1 LREVGVSEDGLPT
14 LAELALQSR
23 AVQDNP
29 KRVSDAREI
38 EAVLRA
44 AW

>member
-1 LREVGVSEDGLPT
+1 MQEADLPQ
-14 LAELALQSR
+14 LAQVALQSR
-23 AVQDNP
+23 AVQSNP
-29 KRVSDAREI
+29 RAISAAAEI